1 MQVAIELARLGRL
14 GCEDGLLDSQFQTNG
29 ETVATLDS
37 CIPQKNL
44 SFSTTAEKQGMVS
57 QRLLN
62 NKRQNAWGRTQR
74 QDAQRRIYLASNFS
88 KTCSSGETAAIPFNP
103 KCLQLMLRVGKCY
116 PLSQRSRGDAPFR
129 NDGIQPISSW
139 AFLQC
144 ICQVRSSFR
153 AASPSSSLFH
163 FALGKILNPQH
174 AVFAPNL

>member
-1 MQVAIELARLGRL
+1 MIRNFKQTGRL
-14 GCEDGLLDSQFQTNG
+14 WRLWTAAFRKRISLSLRRLKSRGWFHNVCLRTNG
-29 ETVATLDS
+29 RMHREGHNG
-37 CIPQKNL
+37 KMHR
-44 SFSTTAEKQGMVS
+44 EE
-57 QRLLN
+57 
-62 NKRQNAWGRTQR
+62 
-74 QDAQRRIYLASNFS
+74 IYLASNFS
-88 KTCSSGETAAIPFNP
+88 KTCSSGEMAAIPFNP

-163 FALGKILNPQH
+163 FALGKILNAEH

>member
-1 MQVAIELARLGRL
+1 MSLLWDSVKSEVTCRINGKANGESYKSTWKRLG
-14 GCEDGLLDSQFQTNG
+14 
-29 ETVATLDS
+29 
-37 CIPQKNL
+37 
-44 SFSTTAEKQGMVS
+44 
-57 QRLLN
+57 
-62 NKRQNAWGRTQR
+62 NAWGRTQR

-163 FALGKILNPQH
+163 FALGKILNAEH
-174 AVFAPNL
+174 AVFAPNP